1 MAGPGV
7 GSGLPYGGRRAIG
20 RTLTDEEK
28 KNMPKITK
36 AFVKR
41 ILSYLAP
48 YKWKLCIVFAWA
60 KSGSDGSCAYRRP
73 SICRRGRE

>member
-20 RTLTDEEK
+20 RALTEEEK

-36 AFVKR
+36 KFTNL
-41 ILSYLAP
+41 ILMA
-48 YKWKLCIVFAWA
+48 
-60 KSGSDGSCAYRRP
+60 
-73 SICRRGRE
+73 